1 MKISPIL
8 HPYYSNTTKSNKNTP
23 FKRDVTTKENINGVI
38 QSSLKDS
45 EKKLIL
51 DAYDKCKEYIDGLDA
66 DINLRYSPNKQ
77 KKSWFSNEYVFPNS
91 SSGILTSIV
100 STLKRYS
107 NIDKQGLSI
116 AYINAVLPFESF
128 WLISTLGISAKEL
141 NTSAFESL
149 AARKY
154 GVSLNIF
161 SRFISIS
168 SALSSW
174 STVLLFDALA
184 A

>member
-77 KKSWFSNEYVFPNS
+77 KKSWFSNEYVFPEELGFMVKAKNIGREIVPMS
-91 SSGILTSIV
+91 VDVLDDVKKGIELDTLVDKLKIMTRDTVDDIKQSITYHPSGDDDFYRDNTGTWDLT
-100 STLKRYS
+100 
-107 NIDKQGLSI
+107 D
-116 AYINAVLPFESF
+116 AYIP
-128 WLISTLGISAKEL
+128 
-141 NTSAFESL
+141 
-149 AARKY
+149 
-154 GVSLNIF
+154 
-161 SRFISIS
+161 
-168 SALSSW
+168 
-174 STVLLFDALA
+174 
-184 A
+184 